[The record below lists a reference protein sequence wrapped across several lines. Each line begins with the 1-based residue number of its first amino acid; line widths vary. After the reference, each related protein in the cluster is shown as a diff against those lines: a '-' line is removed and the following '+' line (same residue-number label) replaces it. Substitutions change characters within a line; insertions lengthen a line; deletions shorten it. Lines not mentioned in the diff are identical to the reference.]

1 MIASRLDAILMN
13 AVPILKSR
21 GYKVVWSISLR
32 ERYSPETFVCIRSAD
47 DILHVKLKL
56 SPNILTSGE
65 EIARFCSD
73 EIRVLRRLMRTN
85 PEKSGE
91 HYEVWVSMPWGKF
104 TALEVLP
111 DMLIDQRSGVVLS
124 PRPTGGVPA

>member
-1 MIASRLDAILMN
+1 MIASLLNTISMN
-13 AVPILKSR
+13 TVPILKSR
-21 GYKVVWSISLR
+21 GYKVVRMISLR
-32 ERYSPETFVCIRSAD
+32 ERYSPETFVCYRGAEET
-47 DILHVKLKL
+47 LHVKLKL

-65 EIARFCSD
+65 EIARYCYD
-73 EIRVLRRLMRTN
+73 EIRILRRLMRTN

-111 DMLIDQRSGVVLS
+111 DMLIDQSSGAVLS
-124 PRPTGGVPA
+124 PLPTGGVAG